1 MPIEINVQLV
11 FFQILSGQSEVH
23 GQISSKSAS
32 TLVSAEDDYVVSC
45 TESRVTLSWRQSSS
59 SIKMDL
65 AVNLIKSVMRAFYQ
79 TRDILVM
86 DALILH
92 EALRDDDLAYL
103 MAINTKDLHKIC
115 GKLRED
121 RFLTV
126 HTRSELREGNPR
138 PSNRTWYYINYRH
151 TIDAIKWRVYTI
163 DKEVQGAPVL
173 ANEKKEYFCTF
184 CKAEWTAMEVLDSV
198 GPHGFICHRCH
209 HTLTSEADRTSSG
222 HEQSTRLNDQFKF
235 ISELLPK
242 IDAVH
247 IPECDFDRAL
257 AKARPVERDVTHQR
271 AATIPVD
278 GSSNRPMAVKGL
290 TNTGP
295 QSIAVQISTSDGPS
309 AADREAERIR
319 KERIAQQNALPSWM
333 SNSTVTGDS
342 FSAAIGDDAVD
353 SSQNN
358 HDQDVSKAKLLHT
371 TTSAQIDDIFERLK
385 AEKAA
390 EMAQVKG
397 QDGNDEESGS
407 EEEDGDEAEFE
418 DVPATGCSSSSDVPN
433 TIATKRENEDELVEE
448 NQQTDERAAKRVKV
462 EPNMRTDGLS
472 GNDQGSGDED
482 EDVEF
487 EDI

>member
-1 MPIEINVQLV
+1 
-11 FFQILSGQSEVH
+11 
-23 GQISSKSAS
+23 
-32 TLVSAEDDYVVSC
+32 
-45 TESRVTLSWRQSSS
+45 
-59 SIKMDL
+59 MDL

-126 HTRSELREGNPR
+126 HTRPELREGNPR
-138 PSNRTWYYINYRH
+138 PSNRTWYYINYRQ

-163 DKEVQGAPVL
+163 DKEVQGAPVP

-209 HTLTSEADRTSSG
+209 HTLTPEADRTSTG

-235 ISELLPK
+235 ISELLPR

-247 IPECDFDRAL
+247 IPECDFERAF
-257 AKARPVERDVTHQR
+257 AKARPVERDATHQR

-278 GSSNRPMAVKGL
+278 SSTNRPMAVKGL

-295 QSIAVQISTSDGPS
+295 QSIAVNISTSDGPS
-309 AADREAERIR
+309 AADREAERNR

-342 FSAAIGDDAVD
+342 FSSAIGDSTITLNR
-353 SSQNN
+353 SSD
-358 HDQDVSKAKLLHT
+358 DQDLSKSKLVDT

-385 AEKAA
+385 AERAA
-390 EMAQVKG
+390 EMAKSMPN
-397 QDGNDEESGS
+397 GNDEEIGS
-407 EEEDGDEAEFE
+407 EEEDIDEAEFE
-418 DVPATGCSSSSDVPN
+418 DVPATSHLPGLDSLS
-433 TIATKRENEDELVEE
+433 TKALTQENANESVDQRQAAE
-448 NQQTDERAAKRVKV
+448 ERAPKRVKV
-462 EPNMRTDGLS
+462 EPNMRRDVPS
-472 GNDQGSGDED
+472 SDDQADEGENEDEDED